1 VTNKTAG
8 AEKFEGVF
16 AILTTSFNADWS
28 IDEPGLRAHCDFLA
42 AAPVDVIVAL
52 GTEGE
57 SYALTDAERRRVA
70 EVVVDAVAGRK
81 PVICGVS
88 HSSTIESVALA
99 RHAKSAGADAVMSLA
114 PYFVKAGVDG
124 ARRHFQAIAK
134 VGIPLFLY
142 NSPGRVG
149 YGLSPEELD
158 QIAAEA
164 PGVVGIKQASP
175 DLSELA
181 ALVSSSRID
190 HVIGGAETAFWP
202 ALSVG
207 ARGNTATAASALPE
221 PFAAM
226 WKAREAGDTARGEGV
241 YASLEPLRR
250 AYRMAGGQAQVVKRL
265 QSMVGLPGG
274 PVRPPLA
281 EVSSAVEAVLRT
293 LLDQLAFH
301 GELRARA

>member
-1 VTNKTAG
+1 MTRPTSG
-8 AEKFEGVF
+8 AQKFEGVF
-16 AILTTSFNADWS
+16 AILTTPFKADWS
-28 IDEPGLRAHCDFLA
+28 LDEPGLRAHCDFLA
-42 AAPVDVIVAL
+42 AAPVDVVVAL
-52 GTEGE
+52 GTESE

-70 EVVVDAVAGRK
+70 EVVVEAIAGRK

-88 HSSTIESVALA
+88 HPSTIESVALA
-99 RHAKSAGADAVMSLA
+99 RHAKAAGADAVMSLA

-124 ARRHFQAIAK
+124 ARRHFKAIAE
-134 VGIPLFLY
+134 VGIPFFAY

-158 QIAAEA
+158 QIAGDA
-164 PGVVGIKQASP
+164 PGMVGIKQAAP

-181 ALVSSSRID
+181 ALVSTGRIA

-207 ARGNTATAASALPE
+207 ARGNTATAASAVPA

-226 WKAREAGDTARGEGV
+226 WKAFESGDTSRGERV

-265 QSMVGLPGG
+265 QFLVGLPGG

-281 EVSSAVEAVLRT
+281 EVSSSVDALLRS
-293 LLDQLAFH
+293 LLQQLAH
-301 GELRARA
+301 EDELHARV

>member
-1 VTNKTAG
+1 MTKPTSRG
-8 AEKFEGVF
+8 QKFEGVF
-16 AILTTSFNADWS
+16 AILTTPFNADWS
-28 IDEPGLRAHCDFLA
+28 LDERGLRAHCDFLA
-42 AAPVDVIVAL
+42 AAPVDVVVAL
-52 GTEGE
+52 GTESE

-70 EVVVDAVAGRK
+70 EVVVETIAGRK

-88 HSSTIESVALA
+88 HPSTIESVALA
-99 RHAKSAGADAVMSLA
+99 RHAKAAGADAVMSLA

-124 ARRHFQAIAK
+124 ARRHFKAIAE
-134 VGIPLFLY
+134 VGIPFFAY

-158 QIAAEA
+158 QIAGDA
-164 PGVVGIKQASP
+164 PGMVGIKQAAP

-181 ALVSSSRID
+181 ALVNTGRIA

-207 ARGNTATAASALPE
+207 ARGNTATAASALPA

-226 WKAREAGDTARGEGV
+226 WKAFEAGDTSRGERV

-265 QSMVGLPGG
+265 QSLVGLPGG

-281 EVSSAVEAVLRT
+281 EVSSSVDAVLRS
-293 LLDQLAFH
+293 LLDQLAH
-301 GELRARA
+301 EDELHARV